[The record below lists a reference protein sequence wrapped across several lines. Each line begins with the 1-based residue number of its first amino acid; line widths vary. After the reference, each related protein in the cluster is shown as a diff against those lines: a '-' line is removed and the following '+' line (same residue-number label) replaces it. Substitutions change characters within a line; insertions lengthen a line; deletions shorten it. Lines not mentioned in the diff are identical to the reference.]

1 MCANSTRTEDGR
13 SIEILDPRGE
23 VNYDATPLAER
34 LDSLKGATVGLLDNS
49 KSNADVF
56 LKAVGE
62 HLKSEYGVEEVVYRR
77 KDKSPIPADAI
88 ADQLVSQCDAVVN
101 AYGDCGSCTS
111 WCIYD
116 SIDLEKKGTPV
127 ATINS
132 NEFVKLGQSEA
143 QSLNMPGLPL
153 VTVPHPMGDLE
164 EPAVLD
170 RAENALEEIV
180 TVLTTDRNELESE
193 YAERY
198 LAAGEELNDE
208 SLYCPIDI

>member
-1 MCANSTRTEDGR
+1 MCVNSTRTDDGA

-23 VNYDATPLAER
+23 VNYDATPIAER
-34 LDSLKGATVGLLDNS
+34 LDSLEGATVGLLDNS

-56 LKAVGE
+56 LEAVGE
-62 HLKSEYGVEEVVYRR
+62 QLKSEYGVDEVVYRR

-111 WCIYD
+111 WCVYD

-132 NEFVKLGQSEA
+132 DEFIKLGQSEA
-143 QSLNMPGLPL
+143 QSLSMPGLPL
-153 VTVPHPMGDLE
+153 VMVSHPMGDLE
-164 EPAVLD
+164 EPKVLD

-180 TVLTTDRNELESE
+180 AVLTTDRDDLEDE

-198 LAAGEELNDE
+198 LAADEELSDE
-208 SLYCPIDI
+208 SLYCPIDL